1 MSYAV
6 RQIHDLRLVVFAE
19 AGPLLKDEND
29 VSLFIA
35 PAFEH
40 DAGMIALPVTASTPP
55 SSNSEAA
62 WRPRHIAEIHQLPP
76 ARGAA
81 GRYPPPGRRKA
92 TRCKISCVKPTA
104 ANRSGSSLL
113 SPNSNSGLVP
123 DRKGS
128 SRFTGKCCFDFQEEV
143 SVIPKTIG
151 HSLHHFYLIVH
162 PFQYSDMITLPHFDI
177 SRRCSCMQN
186 HSSQGI
192 TPFLNKN
199 HPVRFIVTTGVTYP
213 DIGP

>member
-40 DAGMIALPVTASTPP
+40 DAGMIALPSPP
-55 SSNSEAA
+55 
-62 WRPRHIAEIHQLPP
+62 RRRLLPTQKRH
-76 ARGAA
+76 G
-81 GRYPPPGRRKA
+81 GRAISQKFINYRLRVALLGDIPGRRKA

-162 PFQYSDMITLPHFDI
+162 PFQYADMITLPHFDI